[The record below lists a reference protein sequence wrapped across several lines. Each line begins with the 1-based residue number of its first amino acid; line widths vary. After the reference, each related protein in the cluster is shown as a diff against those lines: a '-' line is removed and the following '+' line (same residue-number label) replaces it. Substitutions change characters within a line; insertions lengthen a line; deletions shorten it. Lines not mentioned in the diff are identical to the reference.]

1 MAGEIFEAL
10 NVNHP
15 GKVRRVDAVKFR
27 KACDGLLAVLPT
39 EAPGL
44 NQSEMIAA
52 ARAVMP
58 DTDFPGATQGWWI
71 KSAQLHLEAVG
82 QVVRDTGKPLRWRR
96 VG

>member
-1 MAGEIFEAL
+1 MPGEIFEAL

-15 GKVRRVDAVKFR
+15 GKVHRVNAGKFR
-27 KACDGLLAVLPT
+27 KACEGLLSVLPT

-44 NQSEMIAA
+44 NQSEMVVA

-58 DTDFPGATQGWWI
+58 DADFPGATQGWWI

-82 QVVRDTGKPLRWRR
+82 EVVRDKGKPLRWRR